1 MRLARSRLA
10 QLRTLLF
17 ILGFLVYPA
26 SNEICGQTLT
36 ARIVVTSVPPGRVV
50 VEAQGPETD
59 TWSFRNIYAGIG
71 NLGARVENFKV
82 HADGQSV
89 TVRNLAPGEFRSSK
103 EVSKFSYEIVLGER
117 SRAAELSHVSWI
129 NHERGFLMLADLL
142 PRFGR
147 ETLTPSKLSVNFQ
160 LPAGWS
166 VASANLPD
174 SDRQYSI
181 TDIDNAVFYIGRE
194 LREKSKFIDSMELGL
209 ITSGNWPFSDD
220 DALKIAARIVKEHSK
235 LTQYR
240 LKRRAVVF
248 LAPLSGTEGPDRWTA
263 ETRGATVVL
272 LMGRNAGQKALLGRL
287 GVVLAHE
294 LFHLWVPNA
303 LALKGEYDWFFEGFT
318 LYQALLTSVRLNLIK
333 FDGYLDTMARVYD
346 SYRSL
351 PDHDKLSLIEAS
363 ERRWTAAPS
372 FVYDKG
378 MLVAFIHDLKLRQSV
393 RNKTSADIY
402 PELFRTAVTTSLDAN
417 EVIMSV
423 LNRPPGMSQ
432 FFEDYVQNG
441 GDIPLDAILA
451 QYGLR
456 VETKDFRSRIL
467 IKKDLSAEQR
477 LLLRSLGYRG

>member
-1 MRLARSRLA
+1 MRLARSRLT
-10 QLRTLLF
+10 QLRTFLLL
-17 ILGFLVYPA
+17 LGFLVFPA
-26 SNEICGQTLT
+26 SNEISGQTLT
-36 ARIVVTSVPPGRVV
+36 ARIVVSSEPPGRVM
-50 VEAQGPETD
+50 VEAEGPETD
-59 TWSFRNIYAGIG
+59 TWSFLNVYAGIG

-82 HADGQSV
+82 HTEGQSV

-103 EVSKFSYEIVLGER
+103 EVSKFSYEIILGER
-117 SRAAELSHVSWI
+117 SRATELSHVSWI
-129 NHERGFLMLADLL
+129 NRERGFLMLADLL

-147 ETLTPSKLSVNFQ
+147 DTLTPSKLSLNFQ

-174 SDRQYSI
+174 SNRQYSV
-181 TDIDNAVFYIGRE
+181 TDIDNAVFYVGRG
-194 LREKSKFIDSMELGL
+194 LRETSKLIDGMELGL
-209 ITSGNWPFSDD
+209 LTSGDWPFSDE

-235 LTQYR
+235 LTQYP

-248 LAPLSGTEGPDRWTA
+248 LAPLGGPEGPVRWTA
-263 ETRGATVVL
+263 ETRGASVVL
-272 LMGRNAGQKALLGRL
+272 LMGRNAGQKALLRKL

-303 LALKGEYDWFFEGFT
+303 LSLKGEYDWFFEGFT
-318 LYQALLTSVRLNLIK
+318 LYQALLTSVRLNLIR
-333 FDGYLDTMARVYD
+333 FDDYLDTMARVYD

-378 MLVAFIHDLKLRQSV
+378 MLVAFIHDLKIRQSSS
-393 RNKTSADIY
+393 NKTSADIY
-402 PELFRTAVTTSLDAN
+402 PELFRTAVTPSLDAN

-423 LNRPPGMSQ
+423 LNRPPGMSH

-441 GDIPLDAILA
+441 GDVPLDAVLV

-456 VETKDFRSRIL
+456 VETKDSRTRIL
-467 IKKDLSAEQR
+467 VNKELNNEQR

>member
-1 MRLARSRLA
+1 M
-10 QLRTLLF
+10 
-17 ILGFLVYPA
+17 
-26 SNEICGQTLT
+26 
-36 ARIVVTSVPPGRVV
+36 

-129 NHERGFLMLADLL
+129 NRERGFLMLADLL

-147 ETLTPSKLSVNFQ
+147 ETLTPSKLSVDFQ

-174 SDRQYSI
+174 SDRRYSI

-248 LAPLSGTEGPDRWTA
+248 LAPLSGMEGPDRWTA

>member
-1 MRLARSRLA
+1 
-10 QLRTLLF
+10 
-17 ILGFLVYPA
+17 
-26 SNEICGQTLT
+26 
-36 ARIVVTSVPPGRVV
+36 V
-50 VEAQGPETD
+50 VEAEGPETD
-59 TWSFRNIYAGIG
+59 TWSFRNFYAGIG

-82 HADGQSV
+82 YTEGQSV

-117 SRAAELSHVSWI
+117 SRATELSHVSWI
-129 NHERGFLMLADLL
+129 NRQRGFLMLADLL

-147 ETLTPSKLSVNFQ
+147 ETLTPSKLSLSFQ

-166 VASANLPD
+166 VASAHLPD
-174 SDRQYSI
+174 SNRQYLV
-181 TDIDNAVFYIGRE
+181 TDIDNSVFYIGRE
-194 LREKSKFIDSMELGL
+194 LRETTKLIDSMELGL
-209 ITSGNWPFSDD
+209 ITSGDWSFSDK
-220 DALKIAARIVKEHSK
+220 DALKTAARIVKEHSR

-240 LKRRAVVF
+240 LKRRAVLF
-248 LAPLSGTEGPDRWTA
+248 LTPLSGPEGPDRWTA
-263 ETRGATVVL
+263 ETRGASVVL
-272 LMGRNAGQKALLGRL
+272 LMGRNAGQKPLLRRL

-333 FDGYLDTMARVYD
+333 FDDYLDTMARVYD

-378 MLVAFIHDLKLRQSV
+378 MLVAFIHDLKLRQSS

-402 PELFRTAVTTSLDAN
+402 RELFRTAVTPSLDA
-417 EVIMSV
+417 
-423 LNRPPGMSQ
+423 
-432 FFEDYVQNG
+432 
-441 GDIPLDAILA
+441 
-451 QYGLR
+451 
-456 VETKDFRSRIL
+456 
-467 IKKDLSAEQR
+467 R
-477 LLLRSLGYRG
+477 L